1 MVDFRVTVYDGS
13 YHDVDSNELS
23 FKLAGSLAFKDAMTR
38 ARPTILALG
47 ALVRQ
52 LGVGVPRTAFGRSGE
67 PRGAFR
73 RVQRRL
79 AECCTRSRS

>member
-38 ARPTILALG
+38 AGHPEELERLLG
-47 ALVRQ
+47 
-52 LGVGVPRTAFGRSGE
+52 
-67 PRGAFR
+67 
-73 RVQRRL
+73 
-79 AECCTRSRS
+79 